1 MTGIDGFTVLE
12 AMSQRGM
19 LEEIPVIMISSED
32 NVDTVRRAFD
42 LGASDYISRP
52 FDARVVYQRITNT
65 IRMYAKQRRLSAMV
79 ADQVS
84 QKEKRSQMMIGIL
97 SRVVERRNGESR
109 THVQHIST
117 LTGML
122 LDHLVQKTETY
133 PLDAGDAPYH
143 QHGLGAARH
152 WQNGDRGAGPEQPGA
167 AHAGG

>member
-1 MTGIDGFTVLE
+1 M
-12 AMSQRGM
+12 Q
-19 LEEIPVIMISSED
+19 
-32 NVDTVRRAFD
+32 
-42 LGASDYISRP
+42 
-52 FDARVVYQRITNT
+52 
-65 IRMYAKQRRLSAMV
+65 KQRRLSAMV

-133 PLDAGDAPYH
+133 PDAGDAPYH

-152 WQNGDRGAGPEQPGA
+152 W
-167 AHAGG
+167 